1 MASLTSLV
9 LTVTLVVVQLA
20 MGQFSPRIVAAL
32 LSDRFSQLA
41 IGLFG
46 ATFVVA
52 VLTLREIRGSDTGTV
67 PGVSV
72 LLTHLLMVASL
83 VMLILFVHHS
93 GQTMRATGLIDLV
106 GDRTRDL
113 IASSFPAAPPAAT
126 DPDADPDVVPRGSRA
141 ASSGSTAP
149 GWSPPRAAPTAS
161 SNWCPSSA
169 TSWPA
174 GHPCSACTPGPGGRG
189 TSPGRPRGCG
199 PRRSRGWSSWA
210 PSGCTGRTRSYGL
223 RKLVDVAERSIAQPF
238 NDPTTTLQALHRLHD
253 LLRQLAVRPLPP
265 GEHRDE
271 DGVVRL
277 VERTLSWEGY
287 VRLAFDEIRLAGATS
302 PQVTR
307 RLCAALQDLKSVA
320 PPDRQ
325 APLDRQ
331 LRLLTAAV
339 HRAYEDEEDIAA
351 ALTPD
356 AEGIGSGADV
366 TTAVRL
372 DAGSGRRRPARRAH
386 PGVAGPAPRWESPL
400 AYSGRSAAAENRSSC
415 RWDGRRCLPGS
426 ELIARVGG
434 VPGRVCRRTGG
445 RSCRRTRSRDW
456 TPPRLP
462 PPPPPP
468 LVAQRTVAAHVE
480 HILVELGTTYAH
492 PGGGTGRTR

>member
-1 MASLTSLV
+1 MRLTRFVHAVRTSLWLIPLLCVLAGVLIALGTLWLDRRSGYTLVPQSVTGTPSDAQTTLSVFATAMASLTSLV
-9 LTVTLVVVQLA
+9 LTVTLVAVQLA
-20 MGQFSPRIVAAL
+20 MGQFSPRIVGAL

-67 PGVSV
+67 PGLTV
-72 LLTHLLMVASL
+72 LLAHLLMFASL
-83 VMLILFVHHS
+83 VTLILFVHHS

-113 IASSFPAAPPAAT
+113 IASSFPARRTAT
-126 DPDADPDVVPRGSRA
+126 GPDPDPDVIPSREPGSVVRVDRAGLVDAARRADCVLELVPVVGDFV
-141 ASSGSTAP
+141 
-149 GWSPPRAAPTAS
+149 
-161 SNWCPSSA
+161 
-169 TSWPA
+169 
-174 GHPCSACTPGPGGRG
+174 PGGAPLFRVH
-189 TSPGRPRGCG
+189 PG
-199 PRRSRGWSSWA
+199 PRRAEDVAGPVPRLQAEEIARLVLVGPERVHTEDA
-210 PSGCTGRTRSYGL
+210 PYGV
-223 RKLVDVAERSIAQPF
+223 RKLVDIAERSIAQPF

-265 GEHRDE
+265 GEHRDA

-277 VERTLSWEGY
+277 VERTLSWDGY
-287 VRLAFDEIRLAGATS
+287 VRLAFDEIRLAGAAT

-339 HRAYEDEEDIAA
+339 RRAYEDEEDIAA

-356 AEGIGSGADV
+356 TEGIGSGADV

-372 DAGSGRRRPARRAH
+372 DSGTA
-386 PGVAGPAPRWESPL
+386 VAGIR
-400 AYSGRSAAAENRSSC
+400 
-415 RWDGRRCLPGS
+415 PG
-426 ELIARVGG
+426 ARM
-434 VPGRVCRRTGG
+434 TG
-445 RSCRRTRSRDW
+445 
-456 TPPRLP
+456 
-462 PPPPPP
+462 
-468 LVAQRTVAAHVE
+468 
-480 HILVELGTTYAH
+480 
-492 PGGGTGRTR
+492 

>member
-1 MASLTSLV
+1 
-9 LTVTLVVVQLA
+9 
-20 MGQFSPRIVAAL
+20 VAAL

-41 IGLFG
+41 IGLFA

-52 VLTLREIRGSDTGTV
+52 VLTLRELRGSDTGTV
-67 PGVSV
+67 PGVSL

-83 VMLILFVHHS
+83 VTLILFVHHS

-106 GDRTRDL
+106 GDRTRAL
-113 IASSFPAAPPAAT
+113 IASSFPAMPPPANS
-126 DPDADPDVVPRGSRA
+126 PDADPDVVPAREPGSVVRVDRTGLVAAARRA
-141 ASSGSTAP
+141 DCVLELVPVVGDFVPGGAP
-149 GWSPPRAAPTAS
+149 LFRV
-161 SNWCPSSA
+161 
-169 TSWPA
+169 
-174 GHPCSACTPGPGGRG
+174 HPGPGRAGD
-189 TSPGRPRGCG
+189 SAG
-199 PRRSRGWSSWA
+199 PAARLRAEEIARLVLVGPERVHTEDA
-210 PSGCTGRTRSYGL
+210 SYGL

-253 LLRQLAVRPLPP
+253 LLRQLAARPLPA

-277 VERTLSWEGY
+277 VERTLSWDGY
-287 VRLAFDEIRLAGATS
+287 VRLAFDEIRLAGAAS

-372 DAGSGRRRPARRAH
+372 DRGTANADVRPGAGI
-386 PGVAGPAPRWESPL
+386 PG
-400 AYSGRSAAAENRSSC
+400 
-415 RWDGRRCLPGS
+415 
-426 ELIARVGG
+426 
-434 VPGRVCRRTGG
+434 
-445 RSCRRTRSRDW
+445 
-456 TPPRLP
+456 
-462 PPPPPP
+462 
-468 LVAQRTVAAHVE
+468 
-480 HILVELGTTYAH
+480 
-492 PGGGTGRTR
+492 

>member
-1 MASLTSLV
+1 MRPNRFVHAVRTSLWLLPLLCVLAGVLFALAALWLDRRSGYTLVPQSVTGTPSDAQTTLSVFATGMLSLTSLV

-52 VLTLREIRGSDTGTV
+52 VLTIREIRGSDTGTV

-83 VMLILFVHHS
+83 VTLILFVHHS

-113 IASSFPAAPPAAT
+113 IASSFPAAPPPAT
-126 DPDADPDVVPRGSRA
+126 DPDVLPAREPGSVVRVDRPGLVAAARRADCVLELVPVVGDFV
-141 ASSGSTAP
+141 SGGAP
-149 GWSPPRAAPTAS
+149 LFRV
-161 SNWCPSSA
+161 
-169 TSWPA
+169 
-174 GHPCSACTPGPGGRG
+174 HP
-189 TSPGRPRGCG
+189 G
-199 PRRSRGWSSWA
+199 PRRAGDVAGPAVRLRAEDIAKLVLVGPERVHTEDA
-210 PSGCTGRTRSYGL
+210 SYGL

-238 NDPTTTLQALHRLHD
+238 DDPTTTLQALHRLHD

-277 VERTLSWEGY
+277 VERTLSWDGY
-287 VRLAFDEIRLAGATS
+287 VRLAFDEIRLAGAAS

-307 RLCAALQDLKSVA
+307 RLCAALEDLKDVA
-320 PPDRQ
+320 APDRQ

-339 HRAYEDEEDIAA
+339 HRTYEDEEDIAA

-356 AEGIGSGADV
+356 AEGIGSGVDV

-372 DAGSGRRRPARRAH
+372 DGGIPSNGVRPGARNAG
-386 PGVAGPAPRWESPL
+386 
-400 AYSGRSAAAENRSSC
+400 
-415 RWDGRRCLPGS
+415 
-426 ELIARVGG
+426 
-434 VPGRVCRRTGG
+434 
-445 RSCRRTRSRDW
+445 
-456 TPPRLP
+456 
-462 PPPPPP
+462 
-468 LVAQRTVAAHVE
+468 
-480 HILVELGTTYAH
+480 
-492 PGGGTGRTR
+492 

>member
-1 MASLTSLV
+1 MRLTRFLHAVRTSLWLVPLLCVLAGVLVVLGTLWLDRRSGYTLVPQSITGTPSDAQTTLSVFATAMASLTSLV

-20 MGQFSPRIVAAL
+20 MGQFSPRIVGAL

-67 PGVSV
+67 PGVS
-72 LLTHLLMVASL
+72 LLLSHLLMAASL
-83 VMLILFVHHS
+83 VTLILFVHHS
-93 GQTMRATGLIDLV
+93 GQTMRASGLIDLV
-106 GDRTRDL
+106 GDRTRHL
-113 IASSFPAAPPAAT
+113 ITSSSSASPGPAT
-126 DPDADPDVVPRGSRA
+126 GPDADGDVVPAREPGNIVRIDRA
-141 ASSGSTAP
+141 GLVAAAR
-149 GWSPPRAAPTAS
+149 RADCVLELVPVV
-161 SNWCPSSA
+161 
-169 TSWPA
+169 
-174 GHPCSACTPGPGGRG
+174 GDFVPGGAPLFRVH
-189 TSPGRPRGCG
+189 PGAAQDVAG
-199 PRRSRGWSSWA
+199 PVSRLRAEDVARLVLVG
-210 PSGCTGRTRSYGL
+210 PERVHTEDPSYGL
-223 RKLVDVAERSIAQPF
+223 RKLVDIAERSIAQPF
-238 NDPTTTLQALHRLHD
+238 DDPTTTLQSLHRLHD

-265 GEHRDE
+265 GEHRDP

-287 VRLAFDEIRLAGATS
+287 VRLAFDEIRLAGTSS

-307 RLCAALQDLKSVA
+307 RLCAALHDLKGVA

-339 HRAYEDEEDIAA
+339 HRAYDDEEDVAA

-372 DAGSGRRRPARRAH
+372 GPSTDVRIGAR
-386 PGVAGPAPRWESPL
+386 VAG
-400 AYSGRSAAAENRSSC
+400 
-415 RWDGRRCLPGS
+415 
-426 ELIARVGG
+426 
-434 VPGRVCRRTGG
+434 
-445 RSCRRTRSRDW
+445 
-456 TPPRLP
+456 
-462 PPPPPP
+462 
-468 LVAQRTVAAHVE
+468 
-480 HILVELGTTYAH
+480 
-492 PGGGTGRTR
+492 

>member
-1 MASLTSLV
+1 
-9 LTVTLVVVQLA
+9 VTLVVVQLA

-67 PGVSV
+67 PGVSL
-72 LLTHLLMVASL
+72 LLTHLLMLASL
-83 VMLILFVHHS
+83 VTLILFVHHS

-113 IASSFPAAPPAAT
+113 IASSFPAEPPAAT
-126 DPDADPDVVPRGSRA
+126 GPDADPDVVPAREPGSVIRVDRA
-141 ASSGSTAP
+141 GLVAAAR
-149 GWSPPRAAPTAS
+149 RADCVLELVPVV
-161 SNWCPSSA
+161 
-169 TSWPA
+169 
-174 GHPCSACTPGPGGRG
+174 GDFVPGGAPLFRVHRAPQG
-189 TSPGRPRGCG
+189 VRDVAG
-199 PRRSRGWSSWA
+199 PAARLRAEEIARLVLVGPERVHTEDA
-210 PSGCTGRTRSYGL
+210 PYGL

-253 LLRQLAVRPLPP
+253 LLRQLATRPLPA

-277 VERTLSWEGY
+277 VERTLSWDGY
-287 VRLAFDEIRLAGATS
+287 VRLAFDEIRLAGAAS

-356 AEGIGSGADV
+356 AEGIGSGADI
-366 TTAVRL
+366 TTVVRL
-372 DAGSGRRRPARRAH
+372 ERGRADAGVRPGARISG
-386 PGVAGPAPRWESPL
+386 
-400 AYSGRSAAAENRSSC
+400 
-415 RWDGRRCLPGS
+415 
-426 ELIARVGG
+426 
-434 VPGRVCRRTGG
+434 
-445 RSCRRTRSRDW
+445 
-456 TPPRLP
+456 
-462 PPPPPP
+462 
-468 LVAQRTVAAHVE
+468 
-480 HILVELGTTYAH
+480 
-492 PGGGTGRTR
+492 

>member
-1 MASLTSLV
+1 MRLTRFVHALRTSLWVVPLLCVLAGVLLALGTLWLDRRSGYTLVPQSVTGTPGDAQTILSVFATGMVSLTSLV

-52 VLTLREIRGSDTGTV
+52 VLTIREIRGSDTGSV
-67 PGVSV
+67 PGLSV
-72 LLTHLLMVASL
+72 VLAHGLMVASL
-83 VMLILFVHHS
+83 VTLILFVHHS

-113 IASSFPAAPPAAT
+113 IESSFPAVPRPAQGAG
-126 DPDADPDVVPRGSRA
+126 ADPDVVPAREPGSIVRIDRA
-141 ASSGSTAP
+141 GLVAAAR
-149 GWSPPRAAPTAS
+149 RADCVLELVPVV
-161 SNWCPSSA
+161 
-169 TSWPA
+169 
-174 GHPCSACTPGPGGRG
+174 GDFVPGGAPLFRVH
-189 TSPGRPRGCG
+189 PG
-199 PRRSRGWSSWA
+199 PRRAGDVAGPAARLRAEEIARLVLVG
-210 PSGCTGRTRSYGL
+210 PERVHTEDPPYGL

-253 LLRQLAVRPLPP
+253 LLRQLAVRPLPA

-277 VERTLSWEGY
+277 VERTLSWDGY
-287 VRLAFDEIRLAGATS
+287 VRLAFDEIRLAGAAS

-307 RLCAALQDLKSVA
+307 RLSAALEDLKGVA

-339 HRAYEDEEDIAA
+339 HRAYEDEEDITA

-372 DAGSGRRRPARRAH
+372 DTGTPDTAVRPAAPI
-386 PGVAGPAPRWESPL
+386 PG
-400 AYSGRSAAAENRSSC
+400 
-415 RWDGRRCLPGS
+415 
-426 ELIARVGG
+426 
-434 VPGRVCRRTGG
+434 
-445 RSCRRTRSRDW
+445 
-456 TPPRLP
+456 
-462 PPPPPP
+462 
-468 LVAQRTVAAHVE
+468 
-480 HILVELGTTYAH
+480 
-492 PGGGTGRTR
+492 

>member
-1 MASLTSLV
+1 MMRLTRLMQALRTSLWVVPLLCVVAGVLISVGTLWLDHRSGYTLVPQTLTGTPSDAQTTLSVFATAMASLTSLV

-20 MGQFSPRIVAAL
+20 MGQFSPRIVGAL

-41 IGLFG
+41 VGLFG

-67 PGVSV
+67 PGVS
-72 LLTHLLMVASL
+72 LLLNYLLMFASL
-83 VMLILFVHHS
+83 VTLILFVHHS
-93 GQTMRATGLIDLV
+93 GQSMRATGLIDLV

-113 IASSFPAAPPAAT
+113 IASSFPAAPRTAT
-126 DPDADPDVVPRGSRA
+126 GPDADPDVISAREPGNVVRVDRAGLVAAARRTECVLELVPVVGDFVP
-141 ASSGSTAP
+141 SGAP
-149 GWSPPRAAPTAS
+149 LFRV
-161 SNWCPSSA
+161 
-169 TSWPA
+169 
-174 GHPCSACTPGPGGRG
+174 HPL
-189 TSPGRPRGCG
+189 
-199 PRRSRGWSSWA
+199 PRRAGDVAGAAARLRPGEIA
-210 PSGCTGRTRSYGL
+210 RLVLVGPERVHAEDPAYGL

-238 NDPTTTLQALHRLHD
+238 DDPTTTLQALHRLHD
-253 LLRQLAVRPLPP
+253 LLRQLAACALPA
-265 GEHRDE
+265 GEHKDE

-287 VRLAFDEIRLAGATS
+287 VRLAFDEIRLAGAAS

-307 RLCAALQDLKSVA
+307 RLSAALQDLKSVA

-372 DAGSGRRRPARRAH
+372 DKETPDAGVR
-386 PGVAGPAPRWESPL
+386 PGVRIPR
-400 AYSGRSAAAENRSSC
+400 
-415 RWDGRRCLPGS
+415 
-426 ELIARVGG
+426 
-434 VPGRVCRRTGG
+434 
-445 RSCRRTRSRDW
+445 
-456 TPPRLP
+456 
-462 PPPPPP
+462 
-468 LVAQRTVAAHVE
+468 
-480 HILVELGTTYAH
+480 
-492 PGGGTGRTR
+492 

>member
-1 MASLTSLV
+1 
-9 LTVTLVVVQLA
+9 

-52 VLTLREIRGSDTGTV
+52 VLTLRELRGSDTGTV

-72 LLTHLLMVASL
+72 LLSHLLMVASL
-83 VMLILFVHHS
+83 VTLILFVHHS

-113 IASSFPAAPPAAT
+113 IASSFPAALRPT
-126 DPDADPDVVPRGSRA
+126 TGPDADPDVIPAREPGSIVRVDRAGLVAAARRADCVLELVPVVGDFV
-141 ASSGSTAP
+141 
-149 GWSPPRAAPTAS
+149 
-161 SNWCPSSA
+161 
-169 TSWPA
+169 
-174 GHPCSACTPGPGGRG
+174 PGGAPLFRVHG
-189 TSPGRPRGCG
+189 G
-199 PRRSRGWSSWA
+199 PRWTGDAAGQA
-210 PSGCTGRTRSYGL
+210 PRLRDEEIGRLVLVGPERVHSEDASYGL

-253 LLRQLAVRPLPP
+253 LLRDLATRPLPA

-287 VRLAFDEIRLAGATS
+287 VRLAFDEIRLAGAAS

-307 RLCAALQDLKSVA
+307 GLCAALQDLKTVA

-331 LRLLTAAV
+331 LRLLSAAV

-366 TTAVRL
+366 TTAVRVDRGTL
-372 DAGSGRRRPARRAH
+372 DAGVC
-386 PGVAGPAPRWESPL
+386 PG
-400 AYSGRSAAAENRSSC
+400 
-415 RWDGRRCLPGS
+415 
-426 ELIARVGG
+426 ARV
-434 VPGRVCRRTGG
+434 PG
-445 RSCRRTRSRDW
+445 
-456 TPPRLP
+456 
-462 PPPPPP
+462 
-468 LVAQRTVAAHVE
+468 
-480 HILVELGTTYAH
+480 
-492 PGGGTGRTR
+492 

>member
-1 MASLTSLV
+1 MRLTRFVHAVRTSLWLIPLLCVLAGVLIALGTLWLDRRSGYTLVPQSVTGTPSDAQTTLSVFATGMASLISLV

-52 VLTLREIRGSDTGTV
+52 VLTIREIRGSDTGTV
-67 PGVSV
+67 PGLTV
-72 LLTHLLMVASL
+72 LLAHLLMFASL
-83 VMLILFVHHS
+83 VVLILFVHHS

-113 IASSFPAAPPAAT
+113 ITASFPAAPPST
-126 DPDADPDVVPRGSRA
+126 GTDADPDVIPAPEPGSLVRVDRAGLVAAARRADCVLELVPVVGDFVI
-141 ASSGSTAP
+141 GGAP
-149 GWSPPRAAPTAS
+149 LFRV
-161 SNWCPSSA
+161 
-169 TSWPA
+169 
-174 GHPCSACTPGPGGRG
+174 HPGPGRAGDG
-189 TSPGRPRGCG
+189 AG
-199 PRRSRGWSSWA
+199 PAARLQGEEIARLVLVGPERVHGEDA
-210 PSGCTGRTRSYGL
+210 SYGL

-277 VERTLSWEGY
+277 VERTLSWDGY
-287 VRLAFDEIRLAGATS
+287 VRLAFDEIRLAGASS

-307 RLCAALQDLKSVA
+307 RLCAALQDLKHVA

-372 DAGSGRRRPARRAH
+372 DSG
-386 PGVAGPAPRWESPL
+386 
-400 AYSGRSAAAENRSSC
+400 
-415 RWDGRRCLPGS
+415 
-426 ELIARVGG
+426 
-434 VPGRVCRRTGG
+434 
-445 RSCRRTRSRDW
+445 
-456 TPPRLP
+456 TP
-462 PPPPPP
+462 
-468 LVAQRTVAAHVE
+468 
-480 HILVELGTTYAH
+480 
-492 PGGGTGRTR
+492 GTGVRPSARIAG